1 MRKLIYTVVMTYLI
15 YCSLL
20 GMYFFL
26 WYLID
31 MNYLFLYYPLSAT
44 YIISSPL
51 IMSSLDRLGWYSE
64 ELNKNIVIASFLLAI
79 ITLKYVFPLFFP
91 SY

>member
-1 MRKLIYTVVMTYLI
+1 MRKLIYTVIMTYLI
-15 YCSLL
+15 YCSFL

-31 MNYLFLYYPLSAT
+31 KNYLFLYYPLSVT

-79 ITLKYVFPLFFP
+79 ITLKYVFQPYLI
-91 SY
+91 